1 MEWNLKWFVCV
12 ERDVACLHSP
22 HSHTF
27 NSHSPL
33 ISSLQTKHIRDTDQ
47 CWLKVIKHF
56 IAISSRAATSLLS
69 ISPIHLSSFPLA
81 AAHLTNCPN
90 NQIWVLKFTNHNW
103 KQLQSVSCDSCI
115 NRERES
121 NAWKENIL
129 IRNQNRI
136 EWRCIRCQKQ
146 RKYEENTFS
155 YNLKVKDSLQK
166 QLWDDFICY
175 QIVKYSEYLV
185 V

>member
-1 MEWNLKWFVCV
+1 MSHSFLINIMWYCRRYIFSTFLCYYSELYNINCCQSSLIIRDCLHEEMEWNLKWLLCV

-27 NSHSPL
+27 NSHSPV

-47 CWLKVIKHF
+47 SWLKVIKHF

-103 KQLQSVSCDSCI
+103 KQLQSVSCDSYK
-115 NRERES
+115 S
-121 NAWKENIL
+121 
-129 IRNQNRI
+129 
-136 EWRCIRCQKQ
+136 
-146 RKYEENTFS
+146 
-155 YNLKVKDSLQK
+155 SL
-166 QLWDDFICY
+166 
-175 QIVKYSEYLV
+175 
-185 V
+185 